1 MASHSQAGSPGTDG
15 LSSLAAVARPGDT
28 VLVGLSIRMSDEEF
42 IELRESFVNFTE
54 TTGVHIAII
63 ENVSSLVVLRGPEEE
78 EYRDAGAG

>member
-1 MASHSQAGSPGTDG
+1 MASHSQAGSPGIDG

-63 ENVSSLVVLRGPEEE
+63 ENVSSLVVV
-78 EYRDAGAG
+78 AGSAEPGGTDG